1 MMKQSQDLPEHAI
14 STYIPVAMISLA
26 GFLVVGYLT
35 LFSFDQDAPV
45 IVISSPWDSERL
57 AITRALTPA
66 SKLIRSDFDG
76 TFVMVLPEQQD
87 EYPAKVRALGAW
99 AVISSF
105 GIGGCNPRPST
116 KYGSNI

>member
-1 MMKQSQDLPEHAI
+1 MMQKNQDVSEYSI
-14 STYIPVAMISLA
+14 STYLPFAAISLA

-35 LFSFDQDAPV
+35 LFSFAEDAPV
-45 IVISSPWDSERL
+45 IVISSPWDSERQ
-57 AITRALTPA
+57 AITRALTPE

-76 TFVMVLPEQQD
+76 TFVMVQPEQKD
-87 EYPAKVRALGAW
+87 YPAKVRALGAW

-116 KYGSNI
+116 NSGSKV